1 MINNTKTAFK
11 AIVAIALF
19 ASFIAIGCNDA
30 KKEESTESV
39 KTDTIQK
46 PVGGDTTNADDTGKA
61 HPVTPVNKEQTPPAN

>member
-11 AIVAIALF
+11 AIVTIALF
-19 ASFIAIGCNDA
+19 ASFIATGCNDE
-30 KKEESTESV
+30 KKVETEST